1 MMININDH
9 RMKSSEIK
17 RSSSELCFCLT
28 VYQIMK
34 FMLFSLGLFI
44 LSSSYTPKLCSLTV
58 QVYGFGDNT
67 GKSFVGLYR
76 VSDPWPEIKKQY
88 IGKVIPITNK
98 TATVVFEQLT
108 PGTYAVAVFHD
119 KNNNG
124 ILDKNMLGMP
134 IERYGFSNNI
144 RETFSAP
151 SFKSA
156 SVEVNSEKSIGIYI
170 K

>member
-1 MMININDH
+1 
-9 RMKSSEIK
+9 MK
-17 RSSSELCFCLT
+17 LL
-28 VYQIMK
+28 
-34 FMLFSLGLFI
+34 LFSLGLF
-44 LSSSYTPKLCSLTV
+44 LLCSSSAPKFCSLTV
-58 QVYGFGDNT
+58 QVYGFGDNI

-76 VSDPWPEIKKQY
+76 ISDPWPEIKKQY
-88 IGKVIPITNK
+88 IGKVIAITNK
-98 TATVVFEQLT
+98 TATVDFEQLS

-134 IERYGFSNNI
+134 VERYGFSNNV

-156 SVEVNSEKSIGIYI
+156 SVEVNSDKAIGIYI

>member
-1 MMININDH
+1 
-9 RMKSSEIK
+9 MK
-17 RSSSELCFCLT
+17 LF
-28 VYQIMK
+28 
-34 FMLFSLGLFI
+34 LFSLVLVATCASFA
-44 LSSSYTPKLCSLTV
+44 PKSCSLTV

-76 VSDPWPEIKKQY
+76 TSDAWPEIKKQY
-88 IGKVIPITNK
+88 IGKVVNITNK
-98 TATVVFEQLT
+98 TASISFDQLT

-124 ILDKNMLGMP
+124 ILDKNMLGIP
-134 IERYGFSNNI
+134 LERYGFSNNV

-151 SFKSA
+151 SFNSA
-156 SVEVNSEKSIGIYI
+156 SIDLSSDKAIGIYI